1 MEAASEIRKAVA
13 HVSGLRT
20 AVNANP
26 QLRTAVLRVKRVQ
39 SRRFAG
45 TYADLLSAQ
54 PYAAATRFFLEELY
68 SDNDYA
74 ERDAQF
80 ARIAGA
86 IQRLFPAQVA
96 VTAVTLAQLHALTE
110 ELDQAM
116 AEAWLAQGDS
126 RSGDA
131 HLYVNAWR
139 HVGRRVDRER
149 QLTVVIEVG
158 HQMARLTRTP
168 GLRTMLR
175 MMRAPAVAS
184 GLGSLQHFL
193 ETGFETFADVVRQR
207 GADEFLGIVQARE
220 AALIALLFD
229 ADLAACDTAF
239 RHTLGEV
246 P

>member
-1 MEAASEIRKAVA
+1 
-13 HVSGLRT
+13 
-20 AVNANP
+20 
-26 QLRTAVLRVKRVQ
+26 
-39 SRRFAG
+39 
-45 TYADLLSAQ
+45 
-54 PYAAATRFFLEELY
+54 
-68 SDNDYA
+68 
-74 ERDAQF
+74 
-80 ARIAGA
+80 
-86 IQRLFPAQVA
+86 
-96 VTAVTLAQLHALTE
+96 
-110 ELDQAM
+110 
-116 AEAWLAQGDS
+116 
-126 RSGDA
+126 
-131 HLYVNAWR
+131 VNAWR